1 MKKRHGHQ
9 ESNISVLGYHPEH
22 GNKFMIWSLHPHT
35 STWHPTPSMWSH
47 WRCWSNGSVLLTTGN
62 YCRWIKECQHPF
74 RRNLRNL
81 FPSPRS
87 DSPAFPS
94 AIQAQEQSDKLKCL
108 ECSRTHS
115 VQLTSRSE
123 MIAGTELARV
133 LKELEQ
139 EYNSREENKHQHHHD
154 EA

>member
-1 MKKRHGHQ
+1 MVIKSPTFQ
-9 ESNISVLGYHPEH
+9 SWDTILNMEINS
-22 GNKFMIWSLHPHT
+22 WSDLFILTLLHDIP
-35 STWHPTPSMWSH
+35 PPSMWSH